1 MSSRTPS
8 AAAAL
13 LLGRDRRRRARS
25 WLCLLSLGLMV
36 GFAVVQ
42 QVEVSMGMIDPQA
55 SNALTAFNVGS
66 SAAFYLL
73 VRSGRSERLWPAD
86 PSLTLPQ
93 NLFAVTALAWSYGIT
108 GAARGALLGL
118 LILAILFG
126 GMFQLSPAHIRLVS
140 GYAFVLMGSVAL
152 WRVAW
157 APYRYPGKVE
167 VIHLTFTAIVLLGTA
182 VLSSRFS
189 RLRAKLSA
197 QHADLASALAANQYL
212 ASTDALTGLL
222 NRRAMV
228 GALDRTRDAS
238 PAGSVPSPRTVGP
251 GDQPVT
257 ESVIAIVD
265 LDLFKNINDA
275 HGHAAGDLV
284 LQGFATAA
292 RTCLRSQ
299 DVIARWGGEEF
310 LVLMQGVG
318 TDEALR
324 ALERVRDAL
333 AHTRWDAVAQGLAVT
348 FSAGVTTYHDGEPYD
363 DAVARADHS
372 LYRAKHLGRDRV
384 EYG

>member
-1 MSSRTPS
+1 
-8 AAAAL
+8 
-13 LLGRDRRRRARS
+13 
-25 WLCLLSLGLMV
+25 MV

-42 QVEVSMGMIDPQA
+42 QVEVSMGMIDPWA

-73 VRSGRSERLWPAD
+73 VRSGHSERLWPAD

-108 GAARGALLGL
+108 GVARGALLGL

-126 GMFQLSPAHIRLVS
+126 GMFQLRPAQIRLVS
-140 GYAFVLMGSVAL
+140 GYAFVLMCSVAL
-152 WRVAW
+152 WRVTW
-157 APYRYPGKVE
+157 ARYRYSGEVE
-167 VIHLTFTAIVLLGTA
+167 VIHLTFTAIVLVGTA

-197 QHADLASALAANQYL
+197 QHAELTSALAANQYL
-212 ASTDALTGLL
+212 ASTDGLTGLL

-228 GALDRTRDAS
+228 DALNRTRDAS
-238 PAGSVPSPRTVGP
+238 PAGSVPAQRPVGP
-251 GDQPVT
+251 GEQPAI

-265 LDLFKNINDA
+265 LDLFKKINDA

-284 LQGFATAA
+284 LRGFAAAA
-292 RTCLRSQ
+292 RACLRSQ

-333 AHTRWDAVAQGLAVT
+333 AATRWDAVAEGLAVT

-363 DAVARADHS
+363 VAVARADHA

-384 EYG
+384 ECG